1 MSTLTKTEATNGHA
15 VTLMARE
22 ILSVILPFGTTMA
35 RGTDEAVLAIVARPE
50 KSDEVNM
57 QVVHNVTNT
66 VAKALREG
74 LAPWDIEDRVLLEL
88 LWLGYWAPE
97 L

>member
-1 MSTLTKTEATNGHA
+1 MATLTQTETTNGNA

-22 ILSVILPFGTTMA
+22 ILSVLMPDRQTMA
-35 RGTDEAVLAIVARPE
+35 YRTDEAVLAIVARPE
-50 KSDEVNM
+50 QSDEANM

-66 VAKALREG
+66 VARAIRDG

-88 LWLGYWAPE
+88 LWVGYWSPA